1 MTLRPIHIWIKA
13 ALKGCG
19 ASELAVLPPQQ
30 LLDCIDAE
38 VSVAE
43 TVHGWGDL
51 GYQNELGKDSDFLYN
66 LWQVP
71 LLAPAAGALTMH
83 DNEGHDCYSLTDILR
98 VNASICT
105 QYGWEMSK
113 AGTFPQ
119 IPVCKWQSAS
129 SMCVNT
135 VPAGLEAVETGL
147 YGFPKFKVRGAP
159 SNFEEA
165 SGRFI
170 YAAHNIQR
178 LDTGSSGVFGGIGM
192 VFRPSFVRNTT
203 QFAPTDTGLY
213 AGCLLQADPELIEPS
228 GIAICAREASA
239 TSCNYRAN
247 CDWVAGANGTHTCED
262 LFCPHWTLRADCTK
276 YAAIGCGW
284 HPLKRAC
291 EQIAAAGGSEDA
303 VKLPSATRLAGR
315 RLGAASGG
323 PPWSTPPTLGCGS
336 WGDAPLF
343 PTGTLDDFH
352 HLFLPNARAWA
363 HENTT
368 GAKSQTELGSRLCR
382 LFNPSGAEV
391 SGIGTLHYWEAAV
404 GATPLYPDAIKMVI
418 GDFAG
423 LFGTPLGQTLR
434 DWCVQRGWVLVWA
447 LGAAGQNVQAEWFGQ
462 PPIYALFNQRMLDP
476 IALAAT
482 SVGNVS
488 ALTTPA
494 VRSHF
499 GELWGF
505 VENYRSSHPPPP
517 PTPGDPVPPP
527 EFNATVFTYWFEKQ
541 PPGLLVKQLKGADKL
556 ACGGGAGVEDRC
568 VGTLASDGRCVCYST

>member
-170 YAAHNIQR
+170 YAGYERAVRVFDVTRPGRAIETRPTAATRKSRDGQR
-178 LDTGSSGVFGGIGM
+178 GLLSCLAFSPDGS
-192 VFRPSFVRNTT
+192 
-203 QFAPTDTGLY
+203 GLY
-213 AGCLLQADPELIEPS
+213 A
-228 GIAICAREASA
+228 
-239 TSCNYRAN
+239 
-247 CDWVAGANGTHTCED
+247 AG
-262 LFCPHWTLRADCTK
+262 
-276 YAAIGCGW
+276 
-284 HPLKRAC
+284 
-291 EQIAAAGGSEDA
+291 S
-303 VKLPSATRLAGR
+303 
-315 RLGAASGG
+315 
-323 PPWSTPPTLGCGS
+323 
-336 WGDAPLF
+336 
-343 PTGTLDDFH
+343 
-352 HLFLPNARAWA
+352 
-363 HENTT
+363 
-368 GAKSQTELGSRLCR
+368 
-382 LFNPSGAEV
+382 
-391 SGIGTLHYWEAAV
+391 
-404 GATPLYPDAIKMVI
+404 
-418 GDFAG
+418 FAG
-423 LFGTPLGQTLR
+423 
-434 DWCVQRGWVLVWA
+434 
-447 LGAAGQNVQAEWFGQ
+447 
-462 PPIYALFNQRMLDP
+462 
-476 IALAAT
+476 
-482 SVGNVS
+482 
-488 ALTTPA
+488 
-494 VRSHF
+494 
-499 GELWGF
+499 
-505 VENYRSSHPPPP
+505 
-517 PTPGDPVPPP
+517 
-527 EFNATVFTYWFEKQ
+527 
-541 PPGLLVKQLKGADKL
+541 
-556 ACGGGAGVEDRC
+556 
-568 VGTLASDGRCVCYST
+568 